1 MGRIL
6 HPLFALL
13 ASVTRQDLARQ
24 VAYLKEENRIL
35 RARLPERLVATDQE
49 KRRLLRFGKK
59 LGQQLKELISIVTY
73 QSFLRWVREAE
84 AAHAAKKATPK
95 RKPGRPRTPDEI
107 RELVL
112 RLAKEN
118 SWGYTRILG
127 ELRKLGIK
135 SISRQTVKVILKEN
149 DIDPGPKRG
158 KGTWDE
164 FLKIHADTLW
174 QCDFVSKPMWTVKGM
189 VDLYFLVFLHLGTRR
204 CWISPCTLSPDSAWV
219 SQQAR
224 NFVMEAEDLNLAPQ
238 YVMRDNDTKFT
249 AQFDA
254 AIESSGAKIKR
265 NTPVSP
271 NLRAHVER
279 FIQSLKQECLDK
291 FVIVAERHLNHVNR
305 EWRLH
310 YNRERPHEARGHLP
324 PGMETPPVVSETIR
338 LNDVV
343 CSSRLGGLLN
353 SYSRR
358 AA

>member
-35 RARLPERLVATDQE
+35 RARLPERLVATPQE

-59 LGQQLKELISIVTY
+59 LGQQLMELISIVSY

-84 AAHAAKKATPK
+84 AAHTAKKATPK
-95 RKPGRPRTPDEI
+95 RKPGRPRTPNEI

-174 QCDFVSKPMWTVKGM
+174 QCDFVSKPMWTARGL
-189 VDLYFLVFLHLGTRR
+189 VDLYLLVFIHLGTRR

-224 NFVMEAEDLNLAPQ
+224 NFVMEAEDLNMAPQ
-238 YVMRDNDTKFT
+238 IVMRDNDTKFT

-279 FIQSLKQECLDK
+279 FIQSL
-291 FVIVAERHLNHVNR
+291 
-305 EWRLH
+305 
-310 YNRERPHEARGHLP
+310 
-324 PGMETPPVVSETIR
+324 
-338 LNDVV
+338 NDVA
-343 CSSRLGGLLN
+343 S
-353 SYSRR
+353 
-358 AA
+358 